1 MNNVKEKKSIVYVSR
16 HSELISWIR
25 DFSAHLKAHPDR
37 NAIIYPEEFATGFAK
52 VYTIEPGL
60 TYRIV
65 DYHLNTDF
73 FYTRET
79 SERFFIMIYFY
90 QYNNCDHLLF
100 TVNGDKVVETSG
112 NYGTL
117 LMTNSYLS
125 QHLEISK
132 NADVQG
138 LTIQITEKWL
148 QDKIAQHNTS
158 NYSLFR
164 EKKIFQSFITP
175 RSQKLLTDIFT
186 ENKSFVPSLYLN
198 TRVLRLLES
207 FFDNLLKKNTESF
220 FPSSTDEAVNILKVK
235 SLLLENYQSGFP
247 SIDSLA
253 RIALMSS
260 TKLKSIFK
268 KAYGMG
274 LYEFY
279 QKNRM
284 HKAKEFLDSGIYSI
298 SEIGFRVGY
307 KNMSNFSNA
316 FKKEFGALPKDF
328 KRSGMNL

>member
-1 MNNVKEKKSIVYVSR
+1 MNNVKEKKSIIYVSR
-16 HSELISWIR
+16 HSELANWMR
-25 DFSAHLKAHPDR
+25 DFSAQLKANPDK

-73 FYTRET
+73 AYSRE
-79 SERFFIMIYFY
+79 SSKRFFIIIYFY
-90 QYNNCDHLLF
+90 QYTNCDRLSF
-100 TVNGDKVVETSG
+100 TINGKKIVEISG
-112 NYGTL
+112 DYGTL
-117 LMTNSYLS
+117 LMTNSLLP

-132 NADVQG
+132 NSDVQG

-148 QDKIAQHNTS
+148 QDKIDQHNTS

-164 EKKIFQSFITP
+164 ENKVFQSFITP
-175 RSQKLLTDIFT
+175 GSQKLLTDIFT
-186 ENKSFVPSLYLN
+186 ENKSFAPSLYLN

-207 FFDNLLKKNTESF
+207 FFNNLLKKNIENF
-220 FPSSTDEAVNILKVK
+220 FASPPEEAVNILKIK
-235 SLLLENYQSGFP
+235 TILLEKYQSEFP
-247 SIDSLA
+247 NINELA
-253 RIALMSS
+253 RVALMSTS
-260 TKLKSIFK
+260 KLKSLFK
-268 KAYGMG
+268 KAFGMG

-284 HKAKEFLDSGIYSI
+284 HKAKEFLDTGAYSI
-298 SEIGFRVGY
+298 SEVGYNIGY

-316 FKKEFGALPKDF
+316 FKKEFGVLPKDF
-328 KRSGMNL
+328 KKSSLEN